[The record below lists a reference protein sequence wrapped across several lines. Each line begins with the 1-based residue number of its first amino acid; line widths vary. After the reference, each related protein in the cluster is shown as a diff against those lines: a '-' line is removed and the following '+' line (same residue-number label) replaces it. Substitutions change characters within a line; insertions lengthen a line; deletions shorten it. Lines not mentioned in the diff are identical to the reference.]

1 MGTLRPGPSRPLF
14 LQERPFLLSADDG
27 TQGSPPSTGSGEKTQ
42 AGYRFFSGENRCLMR
57 TEDADPPKAPDP
69 REKMTLPPEILT
81 PLLNPLKQHLPD
93 LAILQCARREPDKP
107 GWTTWVLLG
116 DEAPLSGLDC
126 WLTRT
131 IENGMPLTWEGPG
144 PEEETPFFR
153 WAKKKGFSS
162 FALHPL
168 PAPFRNTIALLGTR
182 NPDFLSA
189 LPDPLLSWV
198 LSIASLAASLRGEA
212 QAQRGKV
219 VDDRYRRLFLHAPD
233 GLFLVDPV
241 SLKVLEGNPIFADM
255 TGDFFRE
262 LLPGASLAALW
273 NTTED
278 DLHHVVD
285 RLRKSGD
292 PIQNQKRTL
301 LRKDGT
307 FLHTS
312 ANMTLVPGPEDK
324 HLLVQVR
331 DITARVEMEGLNEI
345 FATLDQM
352 LLAGAPLEALLHT
365 LLGGI
370 QKLFFFFSIH
380 FCRPHPDGSLELLH
394 SFSRSKSF
402 EDAIQGL
409 ASRIRWNEEQPSNET
424 SVGMA
429 LRTRTTRFME
439 KGESG
444 TPLLQKVFSRFNIDA
459 TVSIPVLRGE
469 GKIPWGTITITLPRG
484 ERISPEKI
492 AILEKIAT
500 RISLAFERHEEL
512 SQIRLQKS
520 AMECIPVPMAI
531 TDPEG
536 EIEWCNDAFQKR
548 VSSDIL
554 RMVGNVPEFLVRGG
568 ERDELARQIWN
579 TLNGGSFFS
588 GEIRH
593 AAKNGDVSVTDTLI
607 TAIRNENGDIRHLI
621 LTETDISEKKRLE
634 DILKRQAWS
643 DGLTGLPNRTHL
655 EILMDEAIHRSRLSG
670 KGVAVCFFDLDGF
683 KPVND
688 RFGHA
693 FGDRILVEVSHRLQN
708 SVRSGD
714 TVARLGG
721 DEFVLLLEEIDRN
734 ATIHQL
740 LARILESIARPFEAP
755 GTPLSLTA
763 SIGVTIY
770 PEDLSPSDVLLRHA
784 DHALYQAKED
794 GRNRFVLF
802 RPETPRTMQPDAG
815 HLPEVFPVRSGEE
828 KRALLLDPELD
839 LSSGRISGIH
849 IRQDA
854 RELDRPPDTPPD
866 NLSRWSR
873 YRDEQFSLLRQGLR
887 ILSDLEKEGF
897 DQTVTIPVDARLLIE
912 PGFLSTLEH
921 MVQTMGLL
929 NLSRLELALESTK
942 TMDKPGDPA
951 GIFLR
956 YREKG
961 FSLCLDDCLGQSLHA
976 MEQIRA
982 WPLSRVRIHPS
993 LTREISEN
1001 DKALV
1006 IFDSLVH
1013 LAQAYGQNVIAAGVD
1028 DRDTL
1033 RLVLRSSARF
1043 FQGSLLSPPLEPE
1056 QLRNS
1061 LKALSSQTPG
1071 TGTPQPKPDFFLL
1084 MGTMQHQR
1092 AIRRL
1097 LELLETGR
1105 PFPYSLEEVDSPR
1118 TCYLGRWLDSQRTD
1132 RLAGDPL
1139 FQETVRLH
1147 TRAHALTGQILRLH
1161 QAGKLQE
1168 ARSLVPEILVCRNS
1182 ILDTLPLFSTDSP
1195 TQRP

>member
-1 MGTLRPGPSRPLF
+1 
-14 LQERPFLLSADDG
+14 
-27 TQGSPPSTGSGEKTQ
+27 
-42 AGYRFFSGENRCLMR
+42 MR
-57 TEDADPPKAPDP
+57 IEDADPPKGPDP
-69 REKMTLPPEILT
+69 QERATLPQKILT

-93 LAILQCARREPDKP
+93 LAILQCARREPDKR
-107 GWTTWVLLG
+107 GWTTWILLG
-116 DEAPLSGLDC
+116 DEAPLSGLDA

-131 IENGMPLTWEGPG
+131 MENGTPCTWEGPF
-144 PEEETPFFR
+144 PEEDTLFFR
-153 WAKKKGFSS
+153 WAQKKGVSS

-168 PAPFRNTIALLGTR
+168 PVPFQNTVALLGTR
-182 NPDFLSA
+182 STDFLSR
-189 LPDPLLSWV
+189 LPDSLLSWV
-198 LSIASLAASLRGEA
+198 LSIATLSASLQGGA
-212 QAQRGKV
+212 QAQPGKV
-219 VDDRYRRLFLHAPD
+219 SEDRYRRLFLHAPD

-241 SLKVLEGNPIFADM
+241 SLKILEGNPIFADM

-262 LLPGASLAALW
+262 LLPGSSLASLW

-278 DLHHVVD
+278 DLHRVVD
-285 RLRKSGD
+285 RLKKSGD

-312 ANMTLVPGPEDK
+312 ANLTLIPGPEGER
-324 HLLVQVR
+324 LLVQVR

-352 LLAGAPLEALLHT
+352 LLAGAPLEDLLST
-365 LLGGI
+365 LLRGI
-370 QKLFFFFSIH
+370 QKLFSFFSIH

-394 SFSRSKSF
+394 SFSRSKIF

-409 ASRIRWNEEQPSNET
+409 ASRIRWNEEQSNET

-429 LRTRTTRFME
+429 LRTRSTRFLE

-444 TPLLQKVFSRFNIDA
+444 TPVLRKVFSRFNIDA

-492 AILEKIAT
+492 AILEKIGT

-531 TDPEG
+531 TSAGG

-548 VSSDIL
+548 VSSNIL
-554 RMVGNVPEFLVRGG
+554 RMIGNVPEFLVRGG

-593 AAKNGDVSVTDTLI
+593 AAKNGDVSITDTLI
-607 TAIRNENGDIRHLI
+607 TAIRNEKGDIRHLI

-670 KGVAVCFFDLDGF
+670 KGLAVCFLDLDGF

-688 RFGHA
+688 RLGHA
-693 FGDRILVEVSHRLQN
+693 FGDRILIEVSHRLQN
-708 SVRSGD
+708 AVRSGD

-763 SIGVTIY
+763 SIGVTLY

-802 RPETPRTMQPDAG
+802 RPETAKTIVPEDG
-815 HLPEVFPVRSGEE
+815 HLPEVFTVRSMQQ

-839 LSSGRISGIH
+839 LSSGRISGIS
-849 IRQDA
+849 IRLDT
-854 RELDRPPDTPPD
+854 RELDSPPDTSLD
-866 NLSRWSR
+866 NLTRWSR

-897 DQTVTIPVDARLLIE
+897 DQTLTIPVDARLLTE
-912 PGFLSTLEH
+912 PGFLSTLDH
-921 MVQTMGLL
+921 TVQTMGLL
-929 NLSRLELALESTK
+929 NPSRLELALESTK
-942 TMDKPGDPA
+942 TMDRPGDPA
-951 GIFLR
+951 GILLR
-956 YREKG
+956 FRERG
-961 FSLCLDDCLGQSLHA
+961 FSLCLDDCSGQSLHA
-976 MEQIRA
+976 MEQIRT
-982 WPLSRVRIHPS
+982 WPLSRIRIHPS
-993 LTREISEN
+993 LTRDISEN

-1013 LAQAYGQNVIAAGVD
+1013 LAQAYGQNTLAAGVE

-1033 RLVLRSSARF
+1033 GLILRSGARF
-1043 FQGSLLSPPLEPE
+1043 FQGSLLSPSLAPE
-1056 QLRNS
+1056 QLQDS
-1061 LKALSSQTPG
+1061 LKALSNGIPG
-1071 TGTPQPKPDFFLL
+1071 AGTLRPEPDFFLL

-1118 TCYLGRWLDSQRTD
+1118 TCYLGKWLDSHRTD
-1132 RLAGDPL
+1132 RLAGDPR
-1139 FQETVRLH
+1139 FQKTVRLH
-1147 TRAHALTGQILRLH
+1147 THAHALTGQILRLH
-1161 QAGKLQE
+1161 QSGKLQE
-1168 ARSLVPEILVCRNS
+1168 ARSLVPEILACRNS
-1182 ILDTLPLFSTDSP
+1182 LLDTLSLFTTDSS
-1195 TQRP
+1195 